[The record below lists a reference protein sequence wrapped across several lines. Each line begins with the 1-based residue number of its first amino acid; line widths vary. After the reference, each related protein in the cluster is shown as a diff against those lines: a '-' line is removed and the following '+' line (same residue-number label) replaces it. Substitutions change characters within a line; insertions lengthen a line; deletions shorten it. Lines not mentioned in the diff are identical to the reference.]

1 MSIAD
6 APQASVVPPV
16 DPAAERR
23 FSRVLI
29 ANRGEIAVRII
40 RACQDEGLTSVAVYA
55 EPDRDAL
62 HVTLADEAV
71 ALGGETAADSYLV
84 IGKILDAAERAGAD
98 AVHPGYGFL
107 SENADFARA
116 VADAGL
122 VWIGPPAEAI
132 DRLGDKVSAR
142 QLATKVGAPLAPG
155 TTSPV
160 TGTEEVV
167 AFADEFGLPVAIKAA
182 FGGGGR
188 GIAEQA
194 GDGGRDVVQPHP
206 PGVDRPADDVE
217 EGDGVDE
224 PGDPAR
230 RPRGVEE
237 AIEQPPVGPVAGPP
251 LAGGGVHRRDEIGEG
266 AGDFLAGARIESR
279 DKVSIVVAAADGLHA
294 DAIPFP
300 LGDEVACV
308 ERGEVVRALL
318 DRSGERLKSGA
329 ACLHGR
335 LRP

>member
-142 QLATKVGAPLAPG
+142 QLATKVGARWRRAP
-155 TTSPV
+155 PPR
-160 TGTEEVV
+160 
-167 AFADEFGLPVAIKAA
+167 DRH
-182 FGGGGR
+182 GGGR
-188 GIAEQA
+188 RVR
-194 GDGGRDVVQPHP
+194 GRV
-206 PGVDRPADDVE
+206 RPA
-217 EGDGVDE
+217 GGHQ
-224 PGDPAR
+224 GGLRRR
-230 RPRGVEE
+230 RPRHQG
-237 AIEQPPVGPVAGPP
+237 GPHARGDPRVLRVRGP
-251 LAGGGVHRRDEIGEG
+251 
-266 AGDFLAGARIESR
+266 
-279 DKVSIVVAAADGLHA
+279 
-294 DAIPFP
+294 
-300 LGDEVACV
+300 
-308 ERGEVVRALL
+308 
-318 DRSGERLKSGA
+318 
-329 ACLHGR
+329 
-335 LRP
+335 